1 MGFIKKNRVQNGC
14 ILFLQK
20 LFKAMPS
27 SRQSALLNEKD
38 KFDALFQHASLGIL
52 IVDQQGDIILANNF
66 LLKQFGYDQ
75 ANELFGK
82 KIEVLI
88 PPRFHHHHT
97 GYRENYTHHPQN
109 RPMGLGMDLF
119 GVKKSGE
126 EFSVEVSLSNYRSN
140 DSNYVIAFVNDITK
154 RKQIEN
160 AVLQQQK
167 ELEAVNEKVEILN
180 DELEQKVILRTSQL
194 NEAMKELENSKEELS
209 LALDKEK
216 ELSDLKSRFVSMA
229 SHEFRTPLSTIL
241 SSASLMAKYTQA
253 DEQEKR
259 DRHIQRIKSSVHNL
273 TDILNEFLSIG
284 KIEDGKI
291 MTHNSIF
298 NVKELLT
305 NICSE
310 MQGIA
315 KKTQQIIFTHTGD
328 TSVNLDVT
336 LLRNIFINLLSNAIK
351 FSAEDGVIEVK
362 SNVSAGD
369 IVFEVKDYGMGIS
382 QEDQE
387 HLFERFFRAKN
398 ATNIQGTGLGLHI
411 VGKYVELMEGQ
422 IECASQLEKGT
433 RFIITFKNDTLP
445 A

>member
-1 MGFIKKNRVQNGC
+1 M
-14 ILFLQK
+14 L
-20 LFKAMPS
+20 S
-27 SRQSALLNEKD
+27 SKQSELLDEKE
-38 KFDALFQHASLGIL
+38 KFEALFQHASLGIL
-52 IVDQQGDIILANNF
+52 IVDGQGTIILANNF
-66 LLKQFGYDQ
+66 LVKQFGYGE
-75 ANELFGK
+75 AAELIGK

-119 GVKKSGE
+119 GIKKSGE
-126 EFSVEVSLSNYRSN
+126 EFSVEVSLSNYRGN
-140 DSNYVIAFVNDITK
+140 ETNFAIAFVNDITK

-167 ELEAVNEKVEILN
+167 ELEAVNEKVALLN
-180 DELEQKVILRTSQL
+180 DELEQKVVLRTCQL
-194 NEAMKELENSKEELS
+194 EEAMRELENSKEELS
-209 LALDKEK
+209 EALSKEK

-229 SHEFRTPLSTIL
+229 SHEFRTPLSTVL
-241 SSASLMAKYTQA
+241 SSASLLAKYTQGE
-253 DEQEKR
+253 EQEKR

-284 KIEDGKI
+284 KIEDGKVA
-291 MTHNSIF
+291 THYSSF
-298 NVKELLT
+298 NVQELLAA
-305 NICSE
+305 ISSE
-310 MQGIA
+310 LQGIA
-315 KKTQQIIFTHTGD
+315 KKEQQILYRHTGE
-328 TSVNLDVT
+328 TNVYLDMT

-351 FSAEDGVIEVK
+351 FSADNGVI
-362 SNVSAGD
+362 D
-369 IVFEVKDYGMGIS
+369 ITSSVNEREIIFEVSDHGMGIS
-382 QEDQE
+382 TEDQE

-422 IECASQLEKGT
+422 IDCKSELEKGT
-433 RFIITFKNDTLP
+433 TFTVTFKNDTLP